1 MRPEGLQGVV
11 LAVAQERRV
20 DVALDRIV
28 RVVAGQEGVALARV
42 WLVDDGDVCA
52 TCAMASECPD
62 RSRCLHL
69 VASAGR
75 PTDAAETWDGLDGA
89 FRRFPLGVRKVG
101 RVGATGTG
109 ILLHDMSE
117 RSTWIARP
125 AWAAREGIRSFAAQ
139 PLVFRGEVLGVLAVF
154 SRARIDPDAFAWLRA
169 FADHAAVAIANARAF
184 EEIERLR
191 ARLEVENTYLR
202 EDAARALGG
211 GGLVGS
217 SPGLATVLEQVELV
231 APTDASVLVT
241 GESGTGKELVA
252 RRLHARRRRASQP
265 FIAVNCAAV
274 PRDLFESEFFGHAK
288 GAFTGAVRD
297 RIGRF
302 EAADGGTLF
311 LDEIGDIPLELQS
324 KLLRVL
330 QESTLERVGEAKTR
344 RVDVRVVAATNR
356 DLRAEVAAGRFRE
369 DLFFRLSVFPIV
381 VPPRRER
388 PADVAVLVDHFV
400 GAACARLGRPRPAVG
415 SRVLRA
421 LERHAWPGNVRELA
435 SVVERG
441 VILATD
447 GRLRVELPDAGRT
460 PASPADEVI
469 PAADWRRR
477 ERANLE
483 AALARAGGRIYGR
496 GGAAEILGVP
506 PTTFASRLRALGIT
520 RRPAS

>member
-28 RVVAGQEGVALARV
+28 RVVAGQEGAALARV

-75 PTDAAETWDGLDGA
+75 PTDATDTWDGLDGA

-139 PLVFRGEVLGVLAVF
+139 PLIFRGEVLGVLAVF
-154 SRARIDPDAFAWLRA
+154 SRARIDADAFAWLRA

-211 GGLVGS
+211 GDLVGS

-241 GESGTGKELVA
+241 GESGTGK
-252 RRLHARRRRASQP
+252 
-265 FIAVNCAAV
+265 
-274 PRDLFESEFFGHAK
+274 
-288 GAFTGAVRD
+288 
-297 RIGRF
+297 
-302 EAADGGTLF
+302 
-311 LDEIGDIPLELQS
+311 
-324 KLLRVL
+324 
-330 QESTLERVGEAKTR
+330 
-344 RVDVRVVAATNR
+344 
-356 DLRAEVAAGRFRE
+356 
-369 DLFFRLSVFPIV
+369 
-381 VPPRRER
+381 
-388 PADVAVLVDHFV
+388 
-400 GAACARLGRPRPAVG
+400 
-415 SRVLRA
+415 
-421 LERHAWPGNVRELA
+421 
-435 SVVERG
+435 
-441 VILATD
+441 
-447 GRLRVELPDAGRT
+447 
-460 PASPADEVI
+460 
-469 PAADWRRR
+469 
-477 ERANLE
+477 
-483 AALARAGGRIYGR
+483 
-496 GGAAEILGVP
+496 
-506 PTTFASRLRALGIT
+506 
-520 RRPAS
+520 